1 MGNIVGID
9 LNVDN
14 NYLNEAVKSIV
25 MTWIAETLDKDKIV
39 NGLVKAVLE
48 TKVDEEGRISSY
60 SSDNRYTLLEVYV
73 NNIIRE
79 IVKEEMKKLVEEKRT
94 KMQEIIRRELNKRA
108 TLDKFVDAFISNNLD
123 NLDSNWKTKI
133 SVEYEK
139 DKEY

>member
-9 LNVDN
+9 LNIDD

-25 MTWIAETLDKDKIV
+25 MTGIAESLDKDKIV
-39 NGLVKAVLE
+39 NGLVKTVLE
-48 TKVDEEGRISSY
+48 TKVDEKGEISSY
-60 SSDNRYTLLEVYV
+60 SRDNRYTLLEVYV

-79 IVKEEMKKLVEEKRT
+79 IVKEEMKKLVEEKRP
-94 KMQEIIRRELNKRA
+94 KMQEIIRKELNKRA

>member
-25 MTWIAETLDKDKIV
+25 MTGIAETLDKDKIV

-48 TKVDEEGRISSY
+48 TKVDKEGRISSY

-139 DKEY
+139 NKEY

>member
-9 LNVDN
+9 LNIDD

-25 MTWIAETLDKDKIV
+25 MTGIAESLDKDKIV
-39 NGLVKAVLE
+39 NGLVETVLE
-48 TKVDEEGRISSY
+48 TKVDEKGKISSY

-79 IVKEEMKKLVEEKRT
+79 IVKEEMKKLVEEKRP

-123 NLDSNWKTKI
+123 NLDNNWKTKI

>member
-25 MTWIAETLDKDKIV
+25 MTGIAETLDKDKIV

-48 TKVDEEGRISSY
+48 TKVDKEGRISSY
-60 SSDNRYTLLEVYV
+60 SSDNRYTLLELYV

>member
-9 LNVDN
+9 LNIDD

-25 MTWIAETLDKDKIV
+25 MTGIAETLDKDKIV

-48 TKVDEEGRISSY
+48 TKVDKEGRISSY

>member
-25 MTWIAETLDKDKIV
+25 MTGIAETLDKDKIV

-48 TKVDEEGRISSY
+48 TKVDKEGRISSY

-79 IVKEEMKKLVEEKRT
+79 IVKE
-94 KMQEIIRRELNKRA
+94 
-108 TLDKFVDAFISNNLD
+108 
-123 NLDSNWKTKI
+123 
-133 SVEYEK
+133 
-139 DKEY
+139 

>member
-14 NYLNEAVKSIV
+14 NNLNEAVKSIV
-25 MTWIAETLDKDKIV
+25 MTGIAETLDKDKIV

-48 TKVDEEGRISSY
+48 TKVDKEGRISSY

>member
-25 MTWIAETLDKDKIV
+25 MTGIAETLDKDKIV

-48 TKVDEEGRISSY
+48 TKVDKEGRISSY

-79 IVKEEMKKLVEEKRT
+79 IFKEEMKKLVEEKRT

>member
-25 MTWIAETLDKDKIV
+25 MTGIAETLDKDKIV

-48 TKVDEEGRISSY
+48 TKVDKEGRIISY

>member
-9 LNVDN
+9 LNIDD

-25 MTWIAETLDKDKIV
+25 MTGIAESLDKEKIV
-39 NGLVKAVLE
+39 NGLVKTVLE
-48 TKVDEEGRISSY
+48 TKVDEEGKISSY
-60 SSDNRYTLLEVYV
+60 SRDNRYTLLELYV
-73 NNIIRE
+73 NKIIRE
-79 IVKEEMKKLVEEKRT
+79 IVKEEMKNIVEEKRP

-123 NLDSNWKTKI
+123 NLDNNWKTKI

-139 DKEY
+139 NKEY

>member
-9 LNVDN
+9 LNVDE

-25 MTWIAETLDKDKIV
+25 MTGIAESLDKDKIV
-39 NGLVKAVLE
+39 NGLVKTVLE
-48 TKVDEEGRISSY
+48 TKVDEKGKISSY

-79 IVKEEMKKLVEEKRT
+79 IVKEEMKKLVEEKRP

>member
-1 MGNIVGID
+1 M
-9 LNVDN
+9 
-14 NYLNEAVKSIV
+14 
-25 MTWIAETLDKDKIV
+25 
-39 NGLVKAVLE
+39 
-48 TKVDEEGRISSY
+48 
-60 SSDNRYTLLEVYV
+60 YV

>member
-9 LNVDN
+9 LNIDD

-25 MTWIAETLDKDKIV
+25 MTGIAASLDKEKIV
-39 NGLVKAVLE
+39 NGLVKTVLE
-48 TKVDEEGRISSY
+48 TKVDEEGKISSY
-60 SSDNRYTLLEVYV
+60 SRDNRYTLLEVYV
-73 NNIIRE
+73 NKIIRE
-79 IVKEEMKKLVEEKRT
+79 IVKEEMKKLVEEKRP

-123 NLDSNWKTKI
+123 NLDNNWKTKI

-139 DKEY
+139 K

>member
-9 LNVDN
+9 LNIDD

-25 MTWIAETLDKDKIV
+25 MTGIAESLDKEKIV
-39 NGLVKAVLE
+39 NGLVKTVLE
-48 TKVDEEGRISSY
+48 TKVDEEGKISSY
-60 SSDNRYTLLEVYV
+60 SRDNRYTLLEVYV
-73 NNIIRE
+73 NKIIRE
-79 IVKEEMKKLVEEKRT
+79 IVKEEMKKLVEEKRP

-123 NLDSNWKTKI
+123 NLDNNWKTKI

-139 DKEY
+139 NQ

>member
-25 MTWIAETLDKDKIV
+25 MSGIAETLDKDKIV

-48 TKVDEEGRISSY
+48 TKVDEKGRISSY

-79 IVKEEMKKLVEEKRT
+79 IVKEEMKKLVEEKRP

>member
-25 MTWIAETLDKDKIV
+25 MTGIAETLDKDKIV

-48 TKVDEEGRISSY
+48 TKVDEKGEISSY
-60 SSDNRYTLLEVYV
+60 SRDNRYTLLEVYV

-79 IVKEEMKKLVEEKRT
+79 IVKEEMKKLVEEKRP

>member
-25 MTWIAETLDKDKIV
+25 MTGIAETLDKDKIV

-48 TKVDEEGRISSY
+48 TKVDEKGEISSY
-60 SSDNRYTLLEVYV
+60 SRDNRYTLLEVYV

-79 IVKEEMKKLVEEKRT
+79 IVKEEMKKLVEEKRP

-133 SVEYEK
+133 SVEY

>member
-25 MTWIAETLDKDKIV
+25 MTGIAETLDKDKIV

-60 SSDNRYTLLEVYV
+60 SGDNRYTLLEVYV

-79 IVKEEMKKLVEEKRT
+79 IVKEEMKKLVEEKRP

>member
-9 LNVDN
+9 LNVDE

-25 MTWIAETLDKDKIV
+25 ITGIAESLDKEKIV
-39 NGLVKAVLE
+39 NGLVKTVLE
-48 TKVDEEGRISSY
+48 TKVDKEGKISSY
-60 SSDNRYTLLEVYV
+60 SGDNRYTLLELYV
-73 NNIIRE
+73 NNMIRD
-79 IVKEEMKKLVEEKRT
+79 IMKEEMKKLVEEKRP
-94 KMQEIIRRELNKRA
+94 KMQEIIRKELNKKA

-133 SVEYEK
+133 SVEYQK

>member
-25 MTWIAETLDKDKIV
+25 MTGIAETLDKDKIV

-48 TKVDEEGRISSY
+48 TKVDKEGRISSY

>member
-9 LNVDN
+9 LNIDD

-25 MTWIAETLDKDKIV
+25 MTGIAESLDKDKIV
-39 NGLVKAVLE
+39 NGLVKTVLE
-48 TKVDEEGRISSY
+48 TKVDERGKISSY

-79 IVKEEMKKLVEEKRT
+79 IVKEEMKKLVEEKRP

-123 NLDSNWKTKI
+123 NLDSDWKTKI

>member
-1 MGNIVGID
+1 MENIVGID

-25 MTWIAETLDKDKIV
+25 MTGIAETLDKDKIV

-48 TKVDEEGRISSY
+48 TKVDKEGRISSY

>member
-9 LNVDN
+9 LNIDD

-25 MTWIAETLDKDKIV
+25 MTGIAESLDKDKIV
-39 NGLVKAVLE
+39 NGLVKTVLE
-48 TKVDEEGRISSY
+48 TKVDEEGKISSY
-60 SSDNRYTLLEVYV
+60 SRDNRYTLLEVYV

-79 IVKEEMKKLVEEKRT
+79 IVKEEMKKLVEEKRP

-139 DKEY
+139 DKKY

>member
-25 MTWIAETLDKDKIV
+25 MTGIVETLDKDKIV